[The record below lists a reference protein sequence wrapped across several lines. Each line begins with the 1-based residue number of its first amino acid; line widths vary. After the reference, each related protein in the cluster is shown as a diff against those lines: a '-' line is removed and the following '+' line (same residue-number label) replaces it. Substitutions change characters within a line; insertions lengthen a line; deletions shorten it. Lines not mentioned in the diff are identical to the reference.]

1 VGSFGAL
8 GGNKDLLWYFVEKKQ
23 PKKFFGLGNG
33 GLVFKKGTN
42 F

>member
-8 GGNKDLLWYFVEKKQ
+8 NGNLALLRYFVEKKQ
-23 PKKFFGLGNG
+23 PKKFLGWG
-33 GLVFKKGTN
+33 SVGLVFKKGTI